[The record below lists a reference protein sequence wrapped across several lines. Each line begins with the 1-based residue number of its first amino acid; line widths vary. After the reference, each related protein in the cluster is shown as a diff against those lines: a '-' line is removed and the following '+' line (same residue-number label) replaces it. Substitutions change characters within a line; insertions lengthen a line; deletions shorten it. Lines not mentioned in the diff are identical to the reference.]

1 MDAGIM
7 GTSSTLYFSFWF
19 CLCLERFIISKN
31 VLNVSFMSLFIIFLT
46 VPTKCF
52 SVLMGQNPSYLL
64 LGAALATGIKM
75 HGLAG
80 FKKTHSFEV

>member
-1 MDAGIM
+1 
-7 GTSSTLYFSFWF
+7 
-19 CLCLERFIISKN
+19 
-31 VLNVSFMSLFIIFLT
+31 MSLFIIFLT
-46 VPTKCF
+46 APTKCF

-64 LGAALATGIKM
+64 LGAALATGTKM